1 MLPYVLPERA
11 KVPPEDGKSGLGNLG
26 EHLLTT
32 HSAEVWV
39 AVIPCISAAGIV
51 FAIRKSRYPSNDSEN
66 LLQHG

>member
-32 HSAEVWV
+32 HSAEVGGCDPVYQCRWDRLCH
-39 AVIPCISAAGIV
+39 P
-51 FAIRKSRYPSNDSEN
+51 
-66 LLQHG
+66 